1 MSGIFGSTVIKGNRL
16 TDFAN
21 TTATVGTTIPWGAG
35 RFVAPGN
42 AIWAALPPK
51 EQRKLVRQG
60 KGGVKQETFTYTM
73 SYAIGFTKA
82 IYGYWWIKRNG
93 KIVYTND
100 PNAPIEDQQYA
111 AKWLEKAT
119 LYNGG
124 EGQLPDP
131 TIESYEGMGQVPA
144 HKDISSIVL
153 EDDDVTN
160 EGGAVPSYEACVIAT
175 PPEAYL
181 TSLPYPQKLADG
193 AQFTMG
199 PVGGEMRTILIESEM
214 QASSSESSAAPT
226 GGELAEPPPQ
236 VMEPDNL
243 EMAAAPTGGELKIPP
258 PGEWFSESELGGAHP
273 TGGRL
278 AIPPVGTMQEGETES
293 GLVPEGG
300 ALGDPSPSWNPVDKG
315 GNIAVSADW
324 RTANKS
330 SGNAYQSIRAIVPR
344 PADDPDG
351 FYFEVVL
358 TQSTTSPFVI
368 IGVGNSAASVTASF
382 TANANGWG
390 YYQETGDKLNSNAAT
405 AYGTAYVQGDIIGVF
420 VKNGSLYFSRNG
432 VWQGGGDPDA
442 ETGAAFTGLTGDVY
456 PMAGLYRGSS
466 PQHTVTICLDSS
478 TITGTVPAGGRTWQ

>member
-1 MSGIFGSTVIKGNRL
+1 MSSLFGSTVIKGNRL

-42 AIWAALPPK
+42 AVWAALPPK

-73 SYAIGFTKA
+73 SYAIGFTKV

-93 KIVYTND
+93 KMVYTND

-124 EGQLPDP
+124 EDQLPDP
-131 TIESYEGMGQVPA
+131 TIESYEGMGQAPA

-160 EGGAVPSYEACVIAT
+160 EGGAIPSYEACVIAT

-181 TSLPYPQKLADG
+181 TSLPYPQMLQDG
-193 AQFTMG
+193 AEFAMA
-199 PVGGEMRTILIESEM
+199 PVGGNLVTILVEGEM
-214 QASSSESSAAPT
+214 QPSEVEYGMAPT
-226 GGELAEPPPQ
+226 AGKMEEPPPWPLFSA
-236 VMEPDNL
+236 METG
-243 EMAAAPTGGELKIPP
+243 MAPTAGELKEPP
-258 PGEWFSESELGGAHP
+258 PGEWSSADEYGMAP
-273 TGGRL
+273 TAGRL
-278 AIPPVGTMQEGETES
+278 AIPPEGMFGPSEMETGMEPTA
-293 GLVPEGG
+293 GV
-300 ALGDPSPSWNPVDKG
+300 LGDPSPTWNPVDKG
-315 GNIAVSADW
+315 GNIAISADW

-330 SGNAYQSIRAIVPR
+330 SGNSYQGIRAIRPR
-344 PADDPDG
+344 PATDAGG
-351 FYFEVVL
+351 FYFEVL
-358 TQSTTSPFVI
+358 ADQTTTSPFMI

-390 YYQETGDKLNSNAAT
+390 YYQETGNKTHNNVGDP
-405 AYGTAYVQGDIIGVF
+405 YGDPYVQGDVIGVL

-442 ETGAAFTGLTGDVY
+442 ETGAAYTGLTGDVY
-456 PMAGLYRGSS
+456 PMAALYRGSS
-466 PQHTVTICLDSS
+466 PQHRVVARFDSS
-478 TITGTVPAGGRTWQ
+478 SITGTIPTGATAWS